1 MTVAAHSCTRRKEE
15 FMPHGSVP
23 DVRKWVEVDAGP
35 QRCFEV
41 FTERM
46 ADWWPP
52 SHVLLSEPRAGLAM
66 EPKAGGRYY
75 EWDEEGNEIDWGTV
89 LEWNPPHGL
98 RLTWRVDG
106 RWQSVPDDER
116 ASEIEV
122 VFTPVGPGRTRVELA
137 HVRLDKHG
145 PDAERIF
152 QALDGPSPGE
162 TLQRFSEVV

>member
-1 MTVAAHSCTRRKEE
+1 
-15 FMPHGSVP
+15 MPQRVIP
-23 DVRKWVEVDAGP
+23 DVRKSVVVRASP
-35 QRCFEV
+35 LQCFEA
-41 FTERM
+41 FTQRP

-52 SHVLLSEPRAGLAM
+52 SHVLLRTPRIGLAI
-66 EPKAGGRYY
+66 EPGVGGRYY
-75 EWDEEGNEIDWGTV
+75 EWDAEGNEIAWGVV

-98 RLTWRVDG
+98 RMTWRVDG
-106 RWQSVPDDER
+106 RWQSIPDDER

-122 VFTPVGPGRTRVELA
+122 SFTPAGPGQTRVELA

-162 TLQRFSEVV
+162 TLQRFAEVV

>member
-1 MTVAAHSCTRRKEE
+1 
-15 FMPHGSVP
+15 MPQGSVP
-23 DVRKWVEVDAGP
+23 DVRKWVEVKADAA
-35 QRCFEV
+35 RCFEV

-52 SHVLLSEPRAGLAM
+52 SHVLLTEPRAGLAM
-66 EPKAGGRYY
+66 EPGTGGRYY
-75 EWDEEGNEIDWGTV
+75 EWDEKGREIDWGTV
-89 LEWNPPHGL
+89 LEWDPPHRL

-122 VFTPVGPGRTRVELA
+122 TFTPAGPGTTRVELA

-152 QALDGPSPGE
+152 KALDGPSPGE